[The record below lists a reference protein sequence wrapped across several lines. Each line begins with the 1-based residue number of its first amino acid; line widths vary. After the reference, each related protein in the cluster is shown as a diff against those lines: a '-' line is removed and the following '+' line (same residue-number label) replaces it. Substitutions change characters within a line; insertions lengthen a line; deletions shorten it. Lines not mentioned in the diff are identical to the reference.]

1 MIEQGVLRNLAI
13 LATVALIW
21 TASQVAIRGAVSGGE
36 PVSINSLQSISALIV
51 RILTTPLLLIG
62 FALQALNGFLWIAVL
77 SRMELSTAAPIM
89 IGMYFAMLLFASRFL
104 LGESLGLGRLAG
116 TALVGIGIW
125 LILREG

>member
-1 MIEQGVLRNLAI
+1 MWHGCDRYGNTGYTEVEGRQTSSDDQQGVLRNLAI

-62 FALQALNGFLWIAVL
+62 FALQALNGFLSIERSFRGW
-77 SRMELSTAAPIM
+77 S
-89 IGMYFAMLLFASRFL
+89 
-104 LGESLGLGRLAG
+104 
-116 TALVGIGIW
+116 
-125 LILREG
+125 